1 MSPHPVRRK
10 ILGVLAVAL
19 VFGGIGALVNDDRTP
34 PQKAPTLVEAPAS
47 AGKAKTPVKTSSKT
61 EDQQSARQ
69 AARRAEQRAAEEA
82 ARRAAEA
89 EAARQA
95 EQQAAEEAARQAE
108 QQAAEEAARQ
118 AAQQT
123 SAPLVSTPSAYYP
136 NCSAARAA
144 GVTPLYAGDPGYS
157 RKLDRDGDGIACE

>member
-1 MSPHPVRRK
+1 M
-10 ILGVLAVAL
+10 LAVAL

-34 PQKAPTLVEAPAS
+34 PQKAPTLVDAPAS

-82 ARRAAEA
+82 AR
-89 EAARQA
+89 QA
-95 EQQAAEEAARQAE
+95 EQQAAAEAARQAE

-123 SAPLVSTPSAYYP
+123 PAPLVSTPSAYYP

>member
-1 MSPHPVRRK
+1 MSPHPVRSK

-19 VFGGIGALVNDDRTP
+19 VFGGIGGLVNDDRTP
-34 PQKAPTLVEAPAS
+34 PQKAPTLVDAPAS

-82 ARRAAEA
+82 AR
-89 EAARQA
+89 
-95 EQQAAEEAARQAE
+95 
-108 QQAAEEAARQ
+108 Q
-118 AAQQT
+118 AAQQAP
-123 SAPLVSTPSAYYP
+123 APLVSTPSAYYP

>member
-34 PQKAPTLVEAPAS
+34 PQKAPTLVDAPAS

-69 AARRAEQRAAEEA
+69 AAR
-82 ARRAAEA
+82 
-89 EAARQA
+89 
-95 EQQAAEEAARQAE
+95 
-108 QQAAEEAARQ
+108 Q

-123 SAPLVSTPSAYYP
+123 PAPLVSTPSAYYP